1 MNIKDVEKIVD
12 ERVNKISKT
21 KSNNA
26 KKKRELIK
34 KIKDDNLEYYVTG
47 GLGFILIL
55 VIGITSAMGLT
66 QIFNNIPFVV
76 CCILSIL
83 MIKSISLLFKGRIR
97 LENKTFKIKKELNK
111 LNGEDDD

>member
-1 MNIKDVEKIVD
+1 MMNQKYVEKIVD

-47 GLGFILIL
+47 GLGFILKVLFSNLIL
-55 VIGITSAMGLT
+55 PL
-66 QIFNNIPFVV
+66 NNRDIDF
-76 CCILSIL
+76 IINIERIQQTTKG
-83 MIKSISLLFKGRIR
+83 MLLNI
-97 LENKTFKIKKELNK
+97 
-111 LNGEDDD
+111 